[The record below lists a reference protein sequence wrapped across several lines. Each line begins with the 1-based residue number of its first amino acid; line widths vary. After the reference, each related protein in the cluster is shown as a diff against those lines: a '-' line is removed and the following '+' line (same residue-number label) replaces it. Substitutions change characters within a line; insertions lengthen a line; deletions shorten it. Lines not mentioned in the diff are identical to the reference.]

1 MCRKLKSPRKPFQ
14 HQILQRTALSLEWQC
29 VLENLITYQQFN
41 FMIVALPT
49 LIVTCENGDDRVIML
64 IVIQNFKLWWWRG
77 GASSV
82 CIWRS
87 AAVFPQ
93 DLLSPSLIST
103 TANFDVD
110 TWWWWWWIWG
120 GDGKMRDHVV
130 TIILIQNCVVS
141 APTMVLIL
149 GVNPPRPAGGWSPL
163 QSSGCP
169 MSSPSP
175 NPSHNQHLDPSCLQ
189 PIPCCL
195 CTCMTNNV
203 CFPREIH
210 SSWTS
215 SEVKKPTRDLV
226 GSSGSEMESVMFHLR
241 TAASPSPVHQKPPM
255 FYSGLGEGGS
265 GG

>member
-1 MCRKLKSPRKPFQ
+1 MCRELKSPRKPFQ

-49 LIVTCENGDDRVIML
+49 LIVTCENGDDRVIMM

-195 CTCMTNNV
+195 CTCMANNV
-203 CFPREIH
+203 CFPDFPKGI
-210 SSWTS
+210 S
-215 SEVKKPTRDLV
+215 
-226 GSSGSEMESVMFHLR
+226 
-241 TAASPSPVHQKPPM
+241 
-255 FYSGLGEGGS
+255 
-265 GG
+265 

>member
-1 MCRKLKSPRKPFQ
+1 MCRELKSQRKPFQ

-49 LIVTCENGDDRVIML
+49 LIVTCENGDDRVIMM

-110 TWWWWWWIWG
+110 TWWWWGWIWASTKCVNTS
-120 GDGKMRDHVV
+120 DVV
-130 TIILIQNCVVS
+130 QWWWQNERPCYDNNLDPKLCS
-141 APTMVLIL
+141 FCPHN
-149 GVNPPRPAGGWSPL
+149 GVDSGS
-163 QSSGCP
+163 QSSQACWRVK
-169 MSSPSP
+169 SSPVKWLSNVQP
-175 NPSHNQHLDPSCLQ
+175 LPQPLPQPTFGPLLLTTNSMLFMHLHDKQ
-189 PIPCCL
+189 
-195 CTCMTNNV
+195 CMLPKGN
-203 CFPREIH
+203 
-210 SSWTS
+210 S
-215 SEVKKPTRDLV
+215 
-226 GSSGSEMESVMFHLR
+226 
-241 TAASPSPVHQKPPM
+241 
-255 FYSGLGEGGS
+255 
-265 GG
+265 